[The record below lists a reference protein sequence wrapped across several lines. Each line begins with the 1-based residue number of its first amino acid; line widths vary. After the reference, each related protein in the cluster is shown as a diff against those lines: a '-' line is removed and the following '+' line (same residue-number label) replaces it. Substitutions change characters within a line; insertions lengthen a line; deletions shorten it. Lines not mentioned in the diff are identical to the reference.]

1 MVLLSLPI
9 ITIVSPT
16 TINRSARLSRKRLS
30 KNCSSENDK
39 KSIAQTAIMSGGAP
53 PKPPPSGAMSL
64 YANLLDPKAA
74 AGDSTAPNARAPA
87 KTGDE
92 AVGDK
97 KPLDPAMLRFQPMR
111 RPQQGQKPKPKGSFP
126 KIGAIAAPATTTP
139 AAATATAAAT
149 TAASSTLVDQSASSA
164 PIQQPPRSKLAD
176 WAATE
181 DDEYIYGLGKR
192 HRGGRKAKK
201 KNNRDDRDRQTDW
214 DELYDPARP
223 TNVEEYL
230 RSDERI
236 AEIREWKGVLYAHRR
251 RREQNRARS
260 RSGGGSR
267 GSSSGSEAARAP
279 RTNQFAPPPQYSFA
293 PPQQSPPHAQKESA
307 APVHIDEA
315 TGDDAYARRLALS
328 KGQEVDAPPPQP
340 GAVPSAT
347 ISRAPV
353 RYEPT
358 ALHNEDG
365 EDMDIDEEEDERPGL
380 GSVKTND
387 SDAMRSNRPGQA
399 GFASRMMEKMGWE
412 KGKGLGAEETGITSG
427 LSVKVEKRRK
437 RPDAEGGG
445 FAAPGNMAR
454 VVGGN
459 RGTQDVGKFGSM
471 SEVVAL
477 GGMLEG
483 MEDVA
488 GEVAEGLAQEIGE
501 ECGEKYGR
509 VERLYIDVKTRQ
521 VFIKFTDQVSALRAV
536 NALEGRIFN
545 GNEIKPKFY
554 DLEKFEQGVYH

>member
-1 MVLLSLPI
+1 
-9 ITIVSPT
+9 
-16 TINRSARLSRKRLS
+16 
-30 KNCSSENDK
+30 
-39 KSIAQTAIMSGGAP
+39 MSGGAP

-92 AVGDK
+92 AAGDK
-97 KPLDPAMLRFQPMR
+97 KPLDPAMLRFQPIR
-111 RPQQGQKPKPKGSFP
+111 RPQPGQKPKPKGTFL
-126 KIGAIAAPATTTP
+126 KLGAIAAPAT
-139 AAATATAAAT
+139 ATSAAAAT
-149 TAASSTLVDQSASSA
+149 TASSTSGDSSA
-164 PIQQPPRSKLAD
+164 AAAPTQQPPRSKLAD

-181 DDEYIYGLGKR
+181 DDEYTYGLGKR

-251 RREQNRARS
+251 RREKNRTRS
-260 RSGGGSR
+260 RSRGSR
-267 GSSSGSEAARAP
+267 GSSSDSEAARAP
-279 RTNQFAPPPQYSFA
+279 HTNQFAPPPQYSFA
-293 PPQQSPPHAQKESA
+293 PPESSPPRVQKESA
-307 APVHIDEA
+307 APVIPDDA

-340 GAVPSAT
+340 DAVPAAT

-358 ALHNEDG
+358 ALPSEDA
-365 EDMDIDEEEDERPGL
+365 EDMDVDEDEDERPGL
-380 GSVKTND
+380 DSATTND
-387 SDAMRSNRPGQA
+387 SNAVRSNRPGQA
-399 GFASRMMEKMGWE
+399 GFAARMMEKMGWE

-445 FAAPGNMAR
+445 FATPGNMAR

-459 RGTQDVGKFGSM
+459 RGAQDVGKFGSM

-477 GGMLEG
+477 GGMLDG

-509 VERLYIDVKTRQ
+509 VERLYIDVNTRQ

-536 NALEGRIFN
+536 NALDGRIFN
-545 GNEIKPKFY
+545 GNEIRPKFY
-554 DLEKFEQGVYH
+554 DFEKFEQGVYQ

>member
-1 MVLLSLPI
+1 MP
-9 ITIVSPT
+9 
-16 TINRSARLSRKRLS
+16 
-30 KNCSSENDK
+30 
-39 KSIAQTAIMSGGAP
+39 GGAP

-74 AGDSTAPNARAPA
+74 AGDSTAPNARAQA

-92 AVGDK
+92 AGGDK

-111 RPQQGQKPKPKGSFP
+111 RPQPGQKPKPKGAFL
-126 KIGAIAAPATTTP
+126 KIGAITAPATTTP
-139 AAATATAAAT
+139 AAATATPT
-149 TAASSTLVDQSASSA
+149 VASSTSADPSAASA
-164 PIQQPPRSKLAD
+164 PVQQPPRSKLAD

-181 DDEYIYGLGKR
+181 DDEYAYGLGKR

-201 KNNRDDRDRQTDW
+201 KNNRDDTDRETDW

-251 RREQNRARS
+251 RREQNRIRS
-260 RSGGGSR
+260 RSRGSR
-267 GSSSGSEAARAP
+267 GSSSGSEARAP
-279 RTNQFAPPPQYSFA
+279 HTNQFAPPPQYSFV
-293 PPQQSPPHAQKESA
+293 PPQPSPPRVQKQSA
-307 APVHIDEA
+307 MTVVADDA

-328 KGQEVDAPPPQP
+328 KVKEVETPPPQP
-340 GAVPSAT
+340 DAVPAAT

-358 ALHNEDG
+358 PLPNEDG
-365 EDMDIDEEEDERPGL
+365 EDMDIDEDEGERPGL
-380 GSVKTND
+380 GSAKPKD
-387 SDAMRSNRPGQA
+387 SDDVRSNRPGQA
-399 GFASRMMEKMGWE
+399 GFAARMMEKMGWE

-445 FAAPGNMAR
+445 FASPGNMAR

-459 RGTQDVGKFGSM
+459 RGVQDVGKFGSM

-509 VERLYIDVKTRQ
+509 VERLYVDVNTRQ

-536 NALEGRIFN
+536 NALDGRIFN
-545 GNEIKPKFY
+545 GNEVRPRFY
-554 DLEKFEQGVYH
+554 DLERFEQGVYH

>member
-1 MVLLSLPI
+1 
-9 ITIVSPT
+9 
-16 TINRSARLSRKRLS
+16 
-30 KNCSSENDK
+30 
-39 KSIAQTAIMSGGAP
+39 MSGGAP

-64 YANLLDPKAA
+64 YANLLAPKAA
-74 AGDSTAPNARAPA
+74 AGDSTTPNARTPA

-92 AVGDK
+92 AGGDK

-111 RPQQGQKPKPKGSFP
+111 RPQQGQKPKPKGAFL
-126 KIGAIAAPATTTP
+126 KIGAITAPASTTTTTAA
-139 AAATATAAAT
+139 AAATAASASTTTAAAT
-149 TAASSTLVDQSASSA
+149 SNSADSSVASAT
-164 PIQQPPRSKLAD
+164 IQQPPRSKLAD

-181 DDEYIYGLGKR
+181 DDEYTYGLGKR

-251 RREQNRARS
+251 RREQNRTRS
-260 RSGGGSR
+260 RSRGSC

-279 RTNQFAPPPQYSFA
+279 PTNQFAPPPQYSFA
-293 PPQQSPPHAQKESA
+293 PPQISPPRVQQDSA
-307 APVHIDEA
+307 APVIPDDA

-328 KGQEVDAPPPQP
+328 KGSEVGAPPTQP
-340 GAVPSAT
+340 DAVPAAT

-358 ALHNEDG
+358 ALPNEDG
-365 EDMDIDEEEDERPGL
+365 DEMDIDEDEDECPGL
-380 GSVKTND
+380 GSAKTND
-387 SDAMRSNRPGQA
+387 SDPVRSNRPGQA
-399 GFASRMMEKMGWE
+399 GFAARMMEKMGWE

-427 LSVKVEKRRK
+427 LSVKVEKRKK

-454 VVGGN
+454 VVGGK
-459 RGTQDVGKFGSM
+459 RGVQDVGKFGSM

-509 VERLYIDVKTRQ
+509 VERLYIDVDTRQ

-536 NALEGRIFN
+536 NALDGRIFN

-554 DLEKFEQGVYH
+554 DSEKFEQGVYH